1 MKNVT
6 INVVSVLFG
15 LLITT
20 GLIGVILLASEFK
33 GW

>member
-1 MKNVT
+1 MKNL
-6 INVVSVLFG
+6 IMNIVSVLFG
-15 LLITT
+15 LVVTS